1 MEDGEN
7 TLGLIPLSRNEIYEK
22 ILHMLSEQRRGRL
35 LDIPTGTGVLADRL
49 HKMGFEVFCC
59 DINPSFFAAKDL
71 TVTFGDM
78 NKHLPYEAGYFEY
91 IICLDG
97 LEHVG
102 NPFNAIKEFSRVIK
116 KGGRLFISIPNY
128 LNIERRMRFLIT
140 GVFSKLA
147 PRLKNRDDLKGD
159 VSMLHINQMGYPVLK
174 FFLEWNGFRVV
185 KLEIDR
191 PKPKLK
197 YFLPLVWLIRFY
209 CMFWPMETRGSYL
222 LDETLSDQ
230 ILMGGNTLIVV
241 AERRDFEGR

>member
-22 ILHMLSEQRRGRL
+22 ILHMLSEKRRGRL

-116 KGGRLFISIPNY
+116 NGGRLFISIPNY

-209 CMFWPMETRGSYL
+209 CMFWPKETRGSYL

-230 ILMGGNTLIVV
+230 ILMGGNTLIVE
-241 AERRDFEGR
+241 AERRDFEG